1 MGRQS
6 CQRVRIAPPGEA
18 VMGRV
23 RSLRMTA
30 GRRGLGSADPKG
42 MDPLFPELPKSLP
55 TS

>member
-1 MGRQS
+1 MSRQS
-6 CQRVRIAPPGEA
+6 CRRVRIAPPREA

-30 GRRGLGSADPKG
+30 GRRGLRSADPEG
-42 MDPLFPELPKSLP
+42 TDPLVPELPKSLP